1 MAMKLRLARFGAL
14 LHATPA
20 PEAESLVRSLLIQYF
35 FHISNQA
42 MVEVVGGPAGSARTL
57 NLLAPTV
64 FKGRGRV
71 RVTTSTLFG
80 WGTSPFSYRCSY
92 IEARN
97 PDALIDIGERST
109 INNAAVLI
117 AEGAGIRIGARC
129 LIGTEFRVLDTY
141 AHELELG
148 RRHLP
153 DSRTRQVVVGDD
165 VFIGSRVTLLKGCRL
180 GDGCVV
186 AAGAVVAPDF
196 EAPRMSIVAGNPA
209 RVVGQV
215 QVAPSVPADA
225 LPSVSPRVA
234 PRSVT

>member
-1 MAMKLRLARFGAL
+1 V
-14 LHATPA
+14 T
-20 PEAESLVRSLLIQYF
+20 
-35 FHISNQA
+35 
-42 MVEVVGGPAGSARTL
+42 GGMPGSPRTL

-71 RVTTSTLFG
+71 RVDATTVFG

-92 IEARN
+92 VEARN
-97 PDALIDIGERST
+97 PEALIEVGARST

-129 LIGTEFRVLDTY
+129 LIGTEFQVLDTN
-141 AHELELG
+141 AHELEIG

-165 VFIGSRVTLLKGCRL
+165 VFIGSRVTLLKGCRI

-186 AAGAVVAPDF
+186 GAGAVVSPGF
-196 EAPRMSIVAGNPA
+196 EAPPFSVVAGNPA
-209 RVVGQV
+209 RVVGRV
-215 QVAPSVPADA
+215 PVPAPA
-225 LPSVSPRVA
+225 EPQAVPA
-234 PRSVT
+234 